1 MTKRQPKETQ
11 ETRDRA
17 RRKEQE
23 TAIRRAL
30 IHSTRDDLS
39 EQARLVRILTIAEK
53 FAGGAPIEDIVSAF
67 PDLEDDQVIE
77 AIRGEFQRLWWDER
91 IRTKN
96 RRGRR

>member
-39 EQARLVRILTIAEK
+39 EQARLVRDLTIAEK
-53 FAGGAPIEDIVSAF
+53 FASGAPIDDIASSF
-67 PDLEDDQVIE
+67 PDMSDERVIE

-91 IRTKN
+91 N
-96 RRGRR
+96 RVRKARRR